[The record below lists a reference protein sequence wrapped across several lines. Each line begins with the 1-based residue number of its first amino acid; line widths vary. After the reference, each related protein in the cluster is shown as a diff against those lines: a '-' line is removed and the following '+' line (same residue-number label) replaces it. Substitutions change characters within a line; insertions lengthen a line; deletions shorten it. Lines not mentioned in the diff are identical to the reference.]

1 METMLKQDDAGS
13 TDQVALASLP
23 IYPRP
28 DAIFLR
34 TYNVNKLC
42 RA

>member
-1 METMLKQDDAGS
+1 METVLKQDDAGS
-13 TDQVALASLP
+13 TDRVALLL
-23 IYPRP
+23 IQPRP

-34 TYNVNKLC
+34 AYNVNKLC